1 MNWMIQELL
10 KELQELDE
18 AKELSE
24 DDEAMIDVLLQE
36 LELEIAFPVRDGRIE
51 ILQKWKEMNP
61 LWTPICQL
69 KVSARTMGPAA

>member
-61 LWTPICQL
+61 L
-69 KVSARTMGPAA
+69 